1 MRNEK
6 KNSFLMV
13 WMPAGKPLDSYLI
26 LGNKSIYSP
35 KVINSVTKWGNDIKM
50 IIFVHFN
57 NLVTEL
63 YTGPRTSKFNA
74 VVFLVLCKF
83 CIT

>member
-6 KNSFLMV
+6 KISFLMV

-63 YTGPRTSKFNA
+63 NCMNEVCVHHGP
-74 VVFLVLCKF
+74 VVHRSSYE
-83 CIT
+83 